1 MPTIQRPR
9 LLKADTLRSMNPRN
23 LERLLSPFRAYFNS
37 RDLILDGLCAGDF
50 DFDRLAAI
58 LASARDNTPPR
69 LVEQVDTLDLISN
82 SQSLLNFETEYHDAV
97 KLLHEEGDTEADLA
111 VKLLLDYPEVA
122 SREYDRQAL
131 RADRALVSFRVREG
145 MKFLGIDSSR
155 IGRFKRA
162 VAPWFAENARSA
174 ACIVHHHEE
183 TDGHAFVIRHGDLL
197 KRVGVLV
204 DDDGSQDSIV
214 IRPERVDVAH
224 YHTSTGEW
232 QVSGLGSKI
241 QELYRIA
248 FGKVFHGSTNALVRS
263 QRYSLSPLLEGPES
277 IQCDPASTVQHAE
290 LQRVSITTPDG
301 QRFIVEKGDVF
312 QGMLALPGQVL
323 QSSEL
328 REAVISLKLV
338 NRSRRVR
345 VRICP
350 DRDVILG
357 NHIDP
362 AIDAWL
368 LERGFASD
376 ERKFLASA

>member
-9 LLKADTLRSMNPRN
+9 LLKADTLRSMNPQN
-23 LERLLSPFRAYFNS
+23 LERLLFPFYAYFES
-37 RDLILDGLCAGDF
+37 RDLDLNGLIVGGF

-69 LVEQVDTLDLISN
+69 LIEQIDTLDLISN

-111 VKLLLDYPEVA
+111 VKLLLDYPDVA

-131 RADRALVSFRVREG
+131 RADRSLVSFRVREG
-145 MKFLGIDSSR
+145 MNFLDIDKAR
-155 IGRFKRA
+155 LGRFKRT
-162 VAPWFAENARSA
+162 VSPWFEENARSGA
-174 ACIVHHHEE
+174 GIVQHHEDA
-183 TDGHAFVIRHGDLL
+183 DGHAFVIRHGDLL

-204 DDDGSQDSIV
+204 DDDGTQDSIV

-224 YHTSTGEW
+224 YHSSTGEW
-232 QVSGLGSKI
+232 QVSGLGRKI

-248 FGKVFHGSTNALVRS
+248 FGKVFHGSANALVRS
-263 QRYSLSPLLEGPES
+263 QRYALSPLLEGPES
-277 IQCDPASTVQHAE
+277 IQCDPSSTVQFAE
-290 LQRVSITTPDG
+290 LQRISVMTPGG

-312 QGMLALPGQVL
+312 EGLLALPGHIL

-350 DRDVILG
+350 DRDVITG
-357 NHIDP
+357 NHLDP

-368 LERGFASD
+368 LERGFAND
-376 ERKFLASA
+376 EGKLLASA